1 MKQINLNFE
10 IPNWFK
16 WIGWIVAV
24 LIVLLFKAC
33 NPEPKFVNVK
43 TPEIKKQ
50 FDAKK
55 PDAKPIHDTVY
66 LKENTVVK
74 VNPLNAELKY
84 ENSILMEQFLIVD
97 SINKVLLYKKAIA
110 INKFSTKFDD
120 EFLELNIQGIVR
132 GEVQEITPNYKI
144 KSRKLEVPIKIKQ
157 PYFSLRA
164 GAEIGNNQNFDGFV
178 YKGNIFINNFS
189 VSIDNQ
195 KNYFVGYSIPIL
207 TLKK

>member
-16 WIGWIVAV
+16 WTGWVV
-24 LIVLLFKAC
+24 LFLVVMFKTC
-33 NPEPKFVNVK
+33 DPEPKFVTVK
-43 TPEIKKQ
+43 TPEIKRQ

-66 LKENTVVK
+66 LKGKPVVK
-74 VNPLNAELKY
+74 VNPLNAELKHQ
-84 ENSILMEQFLIVD
+84 NSILMKQFLIVD

-110 INKFSTKFDD
+110 ISTFSTSFND
-120 EFLELNIQGIVR
+120 EFLELNIEGTVR

-144 KSRKLEVPIKIKQ
+144 KSRKTEVPIKIKQ

>member
-1 MKQINLNFE
+1 MIQTNSIV

-16 WIGWIVAV
+16 WSGWIVAV
-24 LIVLLFKAC
+24 LIVLFFKAC
-33 NPEPKFVNVK
+33 NPEPKFVTVK
-43 TPEIKKQ
+43 TPEIKGQ
-50 FDAKK
+50 FAGQK
-55 PDAKPIHDTVY
+55 PDAIIINDTVY
-66 LKENTVVK
+66 LKGNTIVK

-84 ENSILMEQFLIVD
+84 ENSILTEQFLIVD
-97 SINKVLLYKKAIA
+97 SINKVLLYEKAIA

-120 EFLELNIQGIVR
+120 EFLELNIEGIVR

-157 PYFSLRA
+157 PYFILRA

-189 VSIDNQ
+189 VSLDNQ

>member
-1 MKQINLNFE
+1 MNPYIV

-24 LIVLLFKAC
+24 VIILFFKAC
-33 NPEPKFVNVK
+33 NPEHKFVTVK
-43 TPEIKKQ
+43 TPKIKGQFIGQKPNAEI
-50 FDAKK
+50 
-55 PDAKPIHDTVY
+55 IHDTVY
-66 LKENTVVK
+66 LKGNTVVK
-74 VNPLNAELKY
+74 VNPLNAKLKY
-84 ENSILMEQFLIVD
+84 ENSILIEQFLIVD
-97 SINKVLLYKKAIA
+97 SINKVLLYQKAIA
-110 INKFSTKFDD
+110 ISKFSTKFDD
-120 EFLELNIQGIVR
+120 EFLELNIKGIVR
-132 GEVQEITPNYKI
+132 GEVQEIIPNYKI

-164 GAEIGNNQNFDGFV
+164 GAEIGNNKNLDGFV

-195 KNYFVGYSIPIL
+195 KNYFIGYSIPIL

>member
-10 IPNWFK
+10 IPNWIK
-16 WIGWIVAV
+16 WSGWVVAV
-24 LIVLLFKAC
+24 VIILFFKAC
-33 NPEPKFVNVK
+33 DPEPKFVTVK
-43 TPEIKKQ
+43 TPEIKGQ
-50 FDAKK
+50 FIGQK
-55 PDAKPIHDTVY
+55 PDAEIIHDTVY
-66 LKENTVVK
+66 LKGNTVVK

-84 ENSILMEQFLIVD
+84 ENSILIEQFLIVD
-97 SINKVLLYKKAIA
+97 SINKVLLYEKAIA

-120 EFLELNIQGIVR
+120 EFLELNIEGIVR

-144 KSRKLEVPIKIKQ
+144 KSRKLQVPIKIKQ

-164 GAEIGNNQNFDGFV
+164 GAEIGNNQNFDGFI

>member
-10 IPNWFK
+10 IPNWIK
-16 WIGWIVAV
+16 WSGWIVA
-24 LIVLLFKAC
+24 IVIIFFFKSC
-33 NPEPKFVNVK
+33 NPEPKFATVE
-43 TPEIKKQ
+43 TPEIKKEFTGQ
-50 FDAKK
+50 K
-55 PDAKPIHDTVY
+55 PNAEIIHDTVY
-66 LKENTVVK
+66 LKGNTIVK

-84 ENSILMEQFLIVD
+84 ENSILTEQFLIVD

-120 EFLELNIQGIVR
+120 EFLELNIEGIVR

-164 GAEIGNNQNFDGFV
+164 GAEIGNNQIFDGFV

>member
-1 MKQINLNFE
+1 MKQINLNYQ
-10 IPNWFK
+10 IPNWIKWTGWVVLFLVVMFK
-16 WIGWIVAV
+16 T
-24 LIVLLFKAC
+24 C
-33 NPEPKFVNVK
+33 SPEPKFVTVK
-43 TPEIKKQ
+43 TPEIKGQ
-50 FDAKK
+50 FAGQK
-55 PDAKPIHDTVY
+55 PDAIIINDTVY
-66 LKENTVVK
+66 LKGNTIVK

-84 ENSILMEQFLIVD
+84 ENSILTEQFLIVD
-97 SINKVLLYKKAIA
+97 SINKVLLYEKAIA

-120 EFLELNIQGIVR
+120 EFLELNIEGIVR

-178 YKGNIFINNFS
+178 YKGNVFINNFS

-195 KNYFVGYSIPIL
+195 KNYFVGYSIPIF

>member
-1 MKQINLNFE
+1 MKQINLNFKT
-10 IPNWFK
+10 PNWFK
-16 WIGWIVAV
+16 WIGWIVAI
-24 LIVLLFKAC
+24 LIILFFKAC
-33 NPEPKFVNVK
+33 NPEPKFVTVE
-43 TPEIKKQ
+43 TPEIKGQ
-50 FDAKK
+50 FIGQK
-55 PDAKPIHDTVY
+55 PNAEIVHDTVY
-66 LKENTVVK
+66 LKGNTVVK

-97 SINKVLLYKKAIA
+97 SINKANLYQKAIA
-110 INKFSTKFDD
+110 ISRFSTKFDD
-120 EFLELNIQGIVR
+120 ENLELNIEGIVR
-132 GEVQEITPNYKI
+132 GEVQEITPSYVI
-144 KSRKLEVPIKIKQ
+144 KARKLEVPIKIKQ
-157 PYFSLRA
+157 PYFILRA

>member
-16 WIGWIVAV
+16 WIGWVVAV
-24 LIVLLFKAC
+24 VIILFCKAC
-33 NPEPKFVNVK
+33 NPEPKFVTVK
-43 TPEIKKQ
+43 TPEIKGQ
-50 FDAKK
+50 FIGQK
-55 PDAKPIHDTVY
+55 PNAEIIHDTVY
-66 LKENTVVK
+66 LKGNTVVK

-84 ENSILMEQFLIVD
+84 ENSILIEQFLIVD
-97 SINKVLLYKKAIA
+97 SINKVLLYEKAIA

-120 EFLELNIQGIVR
+120 EFLELNIEGIVR

>member
-10 IPNWFK
+10 IPNWIK
-16 WIGWIVAV
+16 WSGWVVAV
-24 LIVLLFKAC
+24 VIILFFKAC
-33 NPEPKFVNVK
+33 NPEPKFVTVE
-43 TPEIKKQ
+43 TPEIKGQ
-50 FDAKK
+50 FIGQK
-55 PDAKPIHDTVY
+55 PNAEIIHDTVY
-66 LKENTVVK
+66 LKGNTVVK
-74 VNPLNAELKY
+74 VNPLNAKLKY
-84 ENSILMEQFLIVD
+84 ENSILIEQFLIVD
-97 SINKVLLYKKAIA
+97 SINKVLLYEKAIA
-110 INKFSTKFDD
+110 INKFSTSFDD
-120 EFLELNIQGIVR
+120 EFLELNIEGIVR

-189 VSIDNQ
+189 ISVDNQ

>member
-1 MKQINLNFE
+1 MIQTNSIV

-16 WIGWIVAV
+16 WTGWVV
-24 LIVLLFKAC
+24 LFLVVMFKTC
-33 NPEPKFVNVK
+33 SPGPKFVTVK
-43 TPEIKKQ
+43 TPEIKGQ
-50 FDAKK
+50 FIGQK
-55 PDAKPIHDTVY
+55 PNADIIHDTVY
-66 LKENTVVK
+66 LKGKTVVK

-84 ENSILMEQFLIVD
+84 ENSILMKQFLIVD
-97 SINKVLLYKKAIA
+97 SINKVLLYQKAIA
-110 INKFSTKFDD
+110 ISKFSTKFDD
-120 EFLELNIQGIVR
+120 EFLELNIEGIVR

-144 KSRKLEVPIKIKQ
+144 KARKTEVPIKIKQ

-164 GAEIGNNQNFDGFV
+164 GAEIGNNQNFDGFI

>member
-1 MKQINLNFE
+1 MKQINPYIV

-16 WIGWIVAV
+16 WTGWIVA
-24 LIVLLFKAC
+24 IVIILFFKAC
-33 NPEPKFVNVK
+33 NPEPKFVTVE
-43 TPEIKKQ
+43 TPETKGQ
-50 FDAKK
+50 FVGKK
-55 PDAKPIHDTVY
+55 PSAEIIHDTVY
-66 LKENTVVK
+66 LKGKTIVK

-84 ENSILMEQFLIVD
+84 ENSILMDQFLIVD
-97 SINKVLLYKKAIA
+97 SINKVLLYEKSIA

-120 EFLELNIQGIVR
+120 EFLELNIEGIVR
-132 GEVQEITPNYKI
+132 GEVQEITPSYII
-144 KSRKLEVPIKIKQ
+144 KSKKLEVPVKTKQ

-189 VSIDNQ
+189 VSLDNQ